1 MKSFFEEDIET
12 LHPEDD
18 PSCCD
23 VHFPKEGET
32 RDAFLEK
39 NKSEDNNMS
48 EQTAFQKYSHTAK
61 LNEEAKEEPKSISP
75 KNFEEFEK
83 ALKQPGKFK
92 FVIGGN
98 KKETA
103 PNSPKKEGVV
113 FNTSILKSVLE
124 DVSDSQAAH
133 IDTMMQNA
141 DLLDKF
147 DNICPVSGVVF
158 DCMKAACADPQN
170 LKIACSPTSEAYI
183 EAQELLNFCEAN
195 GGINLHDAVEMIA
208 ESCIPGLTCGK
219 THVVFPSECADSAII
234 GVNNLGLATGKSW
247 SAKMINGCLRYG
259 LVPHIGVEV
268 ANENAQD
275 PGDEGGDENQPK
287 SLKDTSN
294 PGKPVSLK
302 DVSNFTN

>member
-1 MKSFFEEDIET
+1 MKSFLEEDIET

-61 LNEEAKEEPKSISP
+61 QLNENVVADKAKDFKDAVTDAAKKGKKKVKKTANDI
-75 KNFEEFEK
+75 KK
-83 ALKQPGKFK
+83 KFK
-92 FVIGGN
+92 H
-98 KKETA
+98 
-103 PNSPKKEGVV
+103 EGVT
-113 FNTSILKSVLE
+113 FNSDILMSVLE
-124 DVSDSQAAH
+124 DASDEQAAH

-147 DNICPVSGVVF
+147 DNICPVSGAVF

-219 THVVFPSECADSAII
+219 THVVFPSECADSAVI

-275 PGDEGGDENQPK
+275 PGDEGVDENQPK

-302 DVSNFTN
+302 DVSNSTN